1 MSMTSGRDV
10 VPGTLEAGGHAEQKF
25 RELRAEYRRSIRKVT
40 WPILAV
46 AVTSSFVGYMRTDFV
61 TYLLVLL
68 GGGAFVL
75 FLAWRDIL
83 PRHVE
88 HWEEGAEGERKTAK
102 QLSKLPPGWR
112 VWHDLNGPRGNIDH
126 LVVGRGGVFVL
137 DTKNWTDRSVSFE
150 RGVPV
155 STSRHRPTSRFLDHR
170 LAGAML
176 ARSAAQ
182 SAPLAKALG
191 RRVWVQA
198 VVVLW
203 ADLEQPVT
211 QVNRVTYVHGSELSG
226 WLISQPQRLTDVEVQ
241 TLARAIGRSTTP

>member
-1 MSMTSGRDV
+1 M
-10 VPGTLEAGGHAEQKF
+10 
-25 RELRAEYRRSIRKVT
+25 
-40 WPILAV
+40 
-46 AVTSSFVGYMRTDFV
+46 V
-61 TYLLVLL
+61 TYLLVFF

-83 PRHVE
+83 PAHVE
-88 HWEEGAEGERKTAK
+88 HWEEGAEGERKTAQ

-137 DTKNWTDRSVSFE
+137 DTKNWTDRSLSFE

-155 STSRHRPTSRFLDHR
+155 STSRRRPTRRFRDDR
-170 LAGAML
+170 LPGTML

-203 ADLEQPVT
+203 ADLEQPVA
-211 QVNRVTYVHGSELSG
+211 QVNRVTYLHGSELSG
-226 WLISQPQRLTDVEVQ
+226 WLTSQPHRLSTAEVEK
-241 TLARAIGRSTTP
+241 LANAIGS